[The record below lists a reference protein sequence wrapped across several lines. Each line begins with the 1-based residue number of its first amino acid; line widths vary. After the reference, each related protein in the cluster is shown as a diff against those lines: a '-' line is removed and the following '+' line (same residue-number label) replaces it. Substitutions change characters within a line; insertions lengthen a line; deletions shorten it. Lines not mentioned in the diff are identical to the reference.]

1 MNFYK
6 RIISKMINNCSIGS
20 IDLTFHD
27 GDLISKIN
35 NDKLSK
41 CDISFLDIDGLK
53 LIISEGSIG
62 FAKGYISNKWQ
73 TSNLTDLLIFVS
85 SNRQHIENTFYG
97 NMFFK
102 IFSIFKNAFIFNSK
116 KKSKTNIKFHYD
128 LGNDFYSKWLDE
140 SMTYSS
146 ALFKKNNDSLEV
158 AQKNKYLRIIKNIKK
173 YSNKN
178 NIVEI
183 GCGWGGFYEQAK
195 KSIKKLEYTGVTIS
209 EKQYQ
214 FLKEKNENKNDIE
227 FLFRDYRDLKGKF
240 TSVISIEMFE
250 ALGYKQWKL
259 FFKKINEILVDG
271 GLAIIQT
278 ITINNKI
285 FDNYIRTN
293 DFIREFIF
301 PGGLLPS
308 PNKFKIL
315 VQNNGFELL
324 DEFYFGKD
332 YAKTLS
338 IWQTNFNKN
347 FDYINSIKFDI
358 KFKRLWNFYLS
369 YCQAGFISGDIN
381 VCQYKIRKV
390 H

>member
-6 RIISKMINNCSIGS
+6 RIISKMINNCRIGS
-20 IDLTFHD
+20 IDLKFHD

-35 NDKLSK
+35 NDQLRK
-41 CDISFLDIDGLK
+41 CDMCFLDIDGLK

-73 TSNLTDLLIFVS
+73 TSNLTDLLIFIS
-85 SNRQHIENTFYG
+85 SNREYIENTFYG
-97 NMFFK
+97 NIFFK
-102 IFSIFKNAFIFNSK
+102 IFSNFKNIFIFNSK

-146 ALFKKNNDSLEV
+146 ALFKKNDDSLEV
-158 AQKNKYLRIIKNIKK
+158 AQKNKYLRIIENVKK

-195 KSIKKLEYTGVTIS
+195 KSLKKLEYTGVTIS

-214 FLKEKNENKNDIE
+214 FLKEKNEDKNDVE

-240 TSVISIEMFE
+240 SNVISIEMFE
-250 ALGYKQWKL
+250 ALGYKQWKT

-315 VQNNGFELL
+315 AQNNGFELL

-347 FDYINSIKFDI
+347 FDYIKSIKFDI

-390 H
+390 R

>member
-6 RIISKMINNCSIGS
+6 RIISKMINNCRIGS
-20 IDLTFHD
+20 IDLKFHD
-27 GDLISKIN
+27 GDLVSKIN

-73 TSNLTDLLIFVS
+73 TSNLTDLLIFIS
-85 SNRQHIENTFYG
+85 SNREYIENTFYG

-102 IFSIFKNAFIFNSK
+102 IFSNFKNIFIFNSK
-116 KKSKTNIKFHYD
+116 KKSKINIKFHYD

-146 ALFKKNNDSLEV
+146 ALFKKNDDSLEV
-158 AQKNKYLRIIKNIKK
+158 AQKNKYLRIIENVKK

-195 KSIKKLEYTGVTIS
+195 KSLKKLEYTGVTIS

-240 TSVISIEMFE
+240 TNVISIEMFE
-250 ALGYKQWKL
+250 ALGYKQWKT

-315 VQNNGFELL
+315 AQNNGFELL

-347 FDYINSIKFDI
+347 FDYIKSIKFDI

-390 H
+390 R

>member
-6 RIISKMINNCSIGS
+6 RIISKMINNCRIGS
-20 IDLTFHD
+20 IELTFHD
-27 GDLISKIN
+27 CHIISKIN
-35 NDKLSK
+35 NDQLNK

-53 LIISEGSIG
+53 LIISEGSVG

-73 TSNLTDLLIFVS
+73 TSNLTDLLVFIS
-85 SNRQHIENTFYG
+85 SNREHIENAFYG

-102 IFSIFKNAFIFNSK
+102 IFSNFKNIFIFNSK
-116 KKSKTNIKFHYD
+116 KKSKNNIKFHYD

-146 ALFKKNNDSLEV
+146 ALFKKKDDSLEV
-158 AQKNKYLRIIKNIKK
+158 AQKNKYLRIIKNVKEH
-173 YSNKN
+173 SNKN

-195 KSIKKLEYTGVTIS
+195 KSLKKLEYTGVTIS
-209 EKQYQ
+209 EKQYK
-214 FLKEKNENKNDIE
+214 FLKEKKENQNGIE

-240 TSVISIEMFE
+240 TNVISIEMFE
-250 ALGYKQWKL
+250 ALGYKQWKT

-278 ITINNKI
+278 ITINNKM

-315 VQNNGFELL
+315 AQNNGFELL

-347 FDYINSIKFDI
+347 FDYIKSRKFDI

-369 YCQAGFISGDIN
+369 YCQAGFISEDIN

-390 H
+390 C

>member
-1 MNFYK
+1 
-6 RIISKMINNCSIGS
+6 
-20 IDLTFHD
+20 
-27 GDLISKIN
+27 
-35 NDKLSK
+35 
-41 CDISFLDIDGLK
+41 
-53 LIISEGSIG
+53 
-62 FAKGYISNKWQ
+62 
-73 TSNLTDLLIFVS
+73 
-85 SNRQHIENTFYG
+85 
-97 NMFFK
+97 
-102 IFSIFKNAFIFNSK
+102 
-116 KKSKTNIKFHYD
+116 
-128 LGNDFYSKWLDE
+128 
-140 SMTYSS
+140 MTYSS
-146 ALFKKNNDSLEV
+146 ALFKKNDDSLEV
-158 AQKNKYLRIIKNIKK
+158 AQKNKYLRIIENVKE

-195 KSIKKLEYTGVTIS
+195 KSLKKLEYTGVTIS

-240 TSVISIEMFE
+240 TNVISIEMFE
-250 ALGYKQWKL
+250 ALGYKQWKT

-315 VQNNGFELL
+315 AQNNGFELL

-347 FDYINSIKFDI
+347 FDYIKSIKFDI

-381 VCQYKIRKV
+381 VCQYQNKKSSLRC

>member
-6 RIISKMINNCSIGS
+6 RIISKMINNCRIGS
-20 IDLTFHD
+20 IDLKFHD
-27 GDLISKIN
+27 GDLVSKIN

-62 FAKGYISNKWQ
+62 FAKGYISNKWH
-73 TSNLTDLLIFVS
+73 TSNLTDLLIFIS
-85 SNRQHIENTFYG
+85 SNREHIENTFYG

-102 IFSIFKNAFIFNSK
+102 IFSIFKNIFIFNSK
-116 KKSKTNIKFHYD
+116 KSKINIKFHYD

-146 ALFKKNNDSLEV
+146 ALFKKNDDSLEV

-195 KSIKKLEYTGVTIS
+195 KSLKKLEYTGVTIS

-240 TSVISIEMFE
+240 TNVISIEMFE
-250 ALGYKQWKL
+250 ALGYKQWKT
-259 FFKKINEILVDG
+259 FFKKLNEILVDG

-315 VQNNGFELL
+315 AQNNGFELV

-338 IWQTNFNKN
+338 ILADQFQQ
-347 FDYINSIKFDI
+347 KF
-358 KFKRLWNFYLS
+358 RSN
-369 YCQAGFISGDIN
+369 QEH
-381 VCQYKIRKV
+381 KI
-390 H
+390 

>member
-6 RIISKMINNCSIGS
+6 RIISKMINNCRIGS
-20 IDLTFHD
+20 IELTFHD

-35 NDKLSK
+35 NDQLNK

-62 FAKGYISNKWQ
+62 FAKGYISKKWH
-73 TSNLTDLLIFVS
+73 TSNLTDLLIFIS
-85 SNRQHIENTFYG
+85 SNRKHIENAFYG
-97 NMFFK
+97 NVFFK
-102 IFSIFKNAFIFNSK
+102 IFSNFKNIFIFNSK

-128 LGNDFYSKWLDE
+128 LGNDFYSKWLDK

-146 ALFKKNNDSLEV
+146 ALFKKKDDSLEV
-158 AQKNKYLRIIKNIKK
+158 AQKNKYLRIIKNVKE

-195 KSIKKLEYTGVTIS
+195 KSLKKLEYTGVTIS

-214 FLKEKNENKNDIE
+214 FLKEKNENKNGIE

-240 TSVISIEMFE
+240 TNVISIEMFE
-250 ALGYKQWKL
+250 ALGYKQWKT

-278 ITINNKI
+278 ITIDNKI

-315 VQNNGFELL
+315 AQNNGFELL

-347 FDYINSIKFDI
+347 FDYIKSIKFDI

-369 YCQAGFISGDIN
+369 YCQAGFICGDIN

-390 H
+390 C

>member
-1 MNFYK
+1 M
-6 RIISKMINNCSIGS
+6 MV
-20 IDLTFHD
+20 TFV
-27 GDLISKIN
+27 SKIN
-35 NDKLSK
+35 NDQLSK
-41 CDISFLDIDGLK
+41 CDMSFLDIDGLK

-73 TSNLTDLLIFVS
+73 TSNLTDLLIFIS
-85 SNRQHIENTFYG
+85 SNREHIENTFYG
-97 NMFFK
+97 NIFFK
-102 IFSIFKNAFIFNSK
+102 IFSNFKNIFIFNSK

-146 ALFKKNNDSLEV
+146 ALFKKNDDSLEV
-158 AQKNKYLRIIKNIKK
+158 AQKNKYLRIIENVKK

-195 KSIKKLEYTGVTIS
+195 KSLKKLEYTGVTIS

-214 FLKEKNENKNDIE
+214 FLKEKNEDKNDIE

-240 TSVISIEMFE
+240 TNVISIEMFE
-250 ALGYKQWKL
+250 ALGYKQWKT

-315 VQNNGFELL
+315 AQNNGFELL

-347 FDYINSIKFDI
+347 FDYIKSIKFDI

-390 H
+390 R